1 MTMAWTPGARLGV
14 YEIVASIGAG
24 GMGEVYRARDTKLGR
39 DVAIKVLPVSL
50 TGDPDRLARFQREA
64 QVLAALNHPNIA
76 AIHHVEETSD
86 GPAIVM
92 ELVEGETLADRIAR
106 GPIPLDEALPIAT
119 QIAEALEAAHEQGI
133 IHRDLKPAN
142 VKVTRDGRVKVLDF
156 GLAKLAEV
164 PAQAVSGS
172 NALSMS
178 PTITSPALMTSV
190 GVLLGTAGYMSP
202 EQAKGLAA
210 DRRSDVWA
218 FGCVL
223 YEMLTGQPAFGG
235 DSVAAVLARVI
246 EREPDWNALGVS
258 APPRLRELV
267 RVCLEKNPRR
277 RRQAIGDVRLD
288 LEHAVLEP
296 APPSTTVEVVRPS
309 ARRMWIATTAV
320 ATIAAIVTGAGVWL
334 ATRPGASNISRL
346 GIMMTPTAALTINS
360 SDRDL
365 AITPDGSRV
374 IYVGNNGRE
383 LFVRP
388 LDALQPVSLVTGTPR
403 APFLSPDGQWVG
415 FIDATTVMKKT
426 AVTGGPSV
434 TIATLDGGS
443 RGATWTPDGTI
454 IFATSAP
461 TTGLQQVSVG
471 GGSTTVLTRP
481 DRTRGESDHVWPE
494 LLPGARAVLYTI
506 WPSVGGADAAQIAV
520 FDRKTGTQKVVVRGG
535 SHAHY
540 IASGHLLYVVGNT
553 VRAVG
558 FDLETLETRG
568 TAIPVV
574 PEVVTTA
581 TAPAG
586 GMDAVVAA
594 NGTLAY
600 VHGIGRVGAG
610 PRALVWVDRQGREE
624 AIPVPLRD
632 YYAPQLNPAD
642 GRIVVS
648 AFDKDVDL
656 WVWGPARKTLTRL
669 TFTPGLDIYALWTPD
684 GRRIIFSSEREGARN
699 LFWQAADGAGEAE
712 RLTHSPN
719 TQYSTAVSPDGS
731 RLIFTETAPA
741 SGEDVMEVELTGD
754 HTVTPLVQSTF
765 AERNGILSPDGHWL
779 AYEANDSGQVEIYV
793 RPYPHINSGH
803 WQVSTGGG
811 TRPVW
816 ARTGKELFYIS
827 PAGGIMRVGVS
838 SGTAWATTTPST
850 IVKEGYT
857 TTLGAFLGRNYDVS
871 QDGQRFLVVK
881 TPDDPNAAPP
891 ELVVV
896 QHFDEELKRLVPVN

>member
-1 MTMAWTPGARLGV
+1 MSLGPGARLGP
-14 YEIVASIGAG
+14 YEIVSAIGAG
-24 GMGEVYRARDTKLGR
+24 GMGEVYRATDTNLGR
-39 DVAIKVLPVSL
+39 QVAIKVLPEVL
-50 TGDPDRLARFQREA
+50 ATDPERLARFEREA
-64 QVLAALNHPNIA
+64 KTLASLNHPHIA
-76 AIHHVEETSD
+76 QIYGLEKSSGVQAL
-86 GPAIVM
+86 VM
-92 ELVEGETLADRIAR
+92 ELVEGEDLSQRIAR

-142 VKVTRDGRVKVLDF
+142 IKVRPDGTVKVLDF
-156 GLAKLAEV
+156 GLAKLTETV
-164 PAQAVSGS
+164 PTGSG
-172 NALSMS
+172 AGGPASMS
-178 PTITSPALMTSV
+178 PTITSPAMMTGV
-190 GVLLGTAGYMSP
+190 GMLLGTAAYMAP
-202 EQAKGLAA
+202 EQAKGRPA
-210 DRRSDVWA
+210 DKRSDIWA

-223 YEMLTGQPAFGG
+223 YEMLTGRRAFDG

-246 EREPDWNALGVS
+246 EREPDWNAVAAS
-258 APPRLRELV
+258 VPRRLRELL

-277 RRQAIGDVRLD
+277 RRQAVGDVRLD
-288 LEHAVLEP
+288 LEQALLEP
-296 APPSTTVEVVRPS
+296 AGPSMTTVEALRPS
-309 ARRMWIATTAV
+309 ARQMWIITATASM
-320 ATIAAIVTGAGVWL
+320 IAAIVTGAGVWL

-346 GIMMTPTAALTINS
+346 AIMMTPTTALTINS

-403 APFLSPDGQWVG
+403 APFVSPDGQWVG
-415 FIDATTVMKKT
+415 FIDATTVLKKT

-443 RGATWTPDGTI
+443 RGAAWTPDGTI

-461 TTGLQQVSVG
+461 TTGLQQVSAA

-494 LLPGARAVLYTI
+494 LLPGARALLFTI
-506 WPSVGGADAAQIAV
+506 WPSSGGADAAQIAV
-520 FDRKTGTQKVVVRGG
+520 FDRQTGTQKVVVRGG

-540 IASGHLLYVVGNT
+540 IGSGHLLYVVGNT
-553 VRAVG
+553 LRAVG

-568 TAIPVV
+568 TAISVV

-586 GMDAVVAA
+586 GVDAVAAA

-600 VHGIGRVGAG
+600 VRGIASVGAG
-610 PRALVWVDRQGREE
+610 PRTLVWVDRQGREE
-624 AIPVPLRD
+624 PIPAPLRD
-632 YYAPQLNPAD
+632 YYTPQLNPAD
-642 GRIVVS
+642 GRVLVS
-648 AFDKDVDL
+648 AFDQDVDL
-656 WVWGPARKTLTRL
+656 WVWGPARRTLTRL

-684 GRRIIFSSEREGARN
+684 GRRVVFSSEREGARN
-699 LFWQAADGAGEAE
+699 LFWQAGDGVGEVE

-741 SGEDVMEVELTGD
+741 TGEDVMQVELTGN
-754 HTVTPLVQSTF
+754 HTITALVQSPS
-765 AERNGILSPDGHWL
+765 AERNGNVSPDGRWL

-811 TRPVW
+811 TRPLW

-827 PAGGIMRVGVS
+827 PAGAIMRVGVAAGAS
-838 SGTAWATTTPST
+838 WATTTPST

-857 TTLGAFLGRNYDVS
+857 TALGAFLGRNYDVS

-881 TPDDPNAAPP
+881 TPNDPNVAPP
-891 ELVVV
+891 QVVVV
-896 QHFDEELKRLVPVN
+896 QHFDEELKRLVPTK